1 MDSMISTTL
10 SPSSAFVVLRG
21 TKPITTNALEGLKV
35 VEIIESIYALA
46 R

>member
-1 MDSMISTTL
+1 MYVYENVRD
-10 SPSSAFVVLRG
+10 VLRG